1 MKLAGSTALVTGAN
15 RGLGRHLA
23 EQLIARGATVYA
35 AARNPASVDLPGAIP
50 ITLDI
55 TDPDSIDAAAKAT
68 GDLTVL
74 INNAGSFIGGS
85 FLQSPMEDIRREMET
100 HYFGTLAVTRAF
112 APQLAAAVTSAVL
125 TPRRK

>member
-15 RGLGRHLA
+15 RGLGRQLA

-55 TDPDSIDAAAKAT
+55 TDPASVDAAAKAT
-68 GDLTVL
+68 WNVTVL
-74 INNAGSFIGGS
+74 INNPGSLLAGSFLHPPI
-85 FLQSPMEDIRREMET
+85 QDIPPSCET
-100 HYFGTLAVTRAF
+100 PY
-112 APQLAAAVTSAVL
+112 SA
-125 TPRRK
+125 